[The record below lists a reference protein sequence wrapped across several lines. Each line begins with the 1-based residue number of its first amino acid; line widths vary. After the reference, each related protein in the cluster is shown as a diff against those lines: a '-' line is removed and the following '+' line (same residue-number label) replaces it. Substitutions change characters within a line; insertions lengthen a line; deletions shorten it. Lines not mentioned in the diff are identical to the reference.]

1 MMSDSK
7 ETSVM
12 IQDVDS
18 ESMKYNKNDK
28 NNISWAAKEILQG
41 PKKPDIG
48 RVVGSNFNLLSGYS
62 SSIIITESDFILMD
76 WTSSIALPL
85 K

>member
-41 PKKPDIG
+41 SKKPG

-76 WTSSIALPL
+76 WTSAIALPL